1 MSQTFERS
9 GWRVTSNK
17 NDRGERLSDTP
28 VLMRRP
34 DGQPGEV
41 QEQYV
46 SYYEQKGYS
55 RANALDFDDVIPS
68 KLITEKPKSRKELRE
83 EMYRKQ
89 ANAMTKAS
97 IMDDLSAS
105 RISYEEDMTKAE
117 LSKLLIEL
125 WDKQRKDKMK

>member
-1 MSQTFERS
+1 
-9 GWRVTSNK
+9 
-17 NDRGERLSDTP
+17 
-28 VLMRRP
+28 MRRP

-68 KLITEKPKSRKELRE
+68 KLITEQPKSRKELRE